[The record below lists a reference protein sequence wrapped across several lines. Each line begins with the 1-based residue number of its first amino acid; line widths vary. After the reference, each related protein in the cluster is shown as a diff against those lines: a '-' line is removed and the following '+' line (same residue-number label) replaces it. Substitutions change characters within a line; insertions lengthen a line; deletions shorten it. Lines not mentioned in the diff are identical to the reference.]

1 MKKLSHS
8 EVKKLACMQ
17 KSQDSE
23 AVWLQSTFYHRL
35 HLGLHDSAHHMCAIN
50 QYFGLQSLIHWW
62 IMKSIN
68 WVMLLLPL
76 SHLIMSDSLQPYGLC
91 HEPDRLLC
99 PWDSPG
105 ENAGMGCHALL
116 QGIFLTQGLD
126 PRLLSSALAVVFFT
140 TSATRWLG
148 LIGS

>member
-1 MKKLSHS
+1 
-8 EVKKLACMQ
+8 
-17 KSQDSE
+17 
-23 AVWLQSTFYHRL
+23 
-35 HLGLHDSAHHMCAIN
+35 
-50 QYFGLQSLIHWW
+50 
-62 IMKSIN
+62 
-68 WVMLLLPL
+68 MLLLPL